1 MKKWNFI
8 ILLLAFPMILLAQ
21 NVKQEDIP
29 TEWKDN
35 KYSNLLSFIQN
46 EDYEQAFVEA
56 SILAGT
62 GDVKGQYV
70 LASMFFYGAGTYRN
84 YEAAQEQLAL
94 AAEQGSERAEYMMG
108 GFDSLEKMHDFYKIL
123 TGEPDTADDVE
134 FWNQMMSTQTLPQNY
149 KEAFKW
155 FYLPD
160 GEWGYRDIMYNCGLA
175 LITGK
180 YGYKNPKHGLN
191 WIMRSA
197 KLGYGEAIQLL
208 NKLSTNE
215 D

>member
-8 ILLLAFPMILLAQ
+8 IVLLAFPMILLAQ

-70 LASMFFYGAGTYRN
+70 LASMFSSGAGTYRN
-84 YEAAQEQLAL
+84 YD
-94 AAEQGSERAEYMMG
+94 MMG

-134 FWNQMMSTQTLPQNY
+134 FWNQMMSTQTLPKNY